1 MRNIILKNVDMCTN
15 QSITFKIVFI
25 SNSFRI
31 HKALQFGVAFIFR
44 SHFLF
49 LMKLLSDNCDM
60 ENVNAN
66 VRGIDIMLFKE
77 LKRRLWMRISMPL
90 QFFPFVLNTM
100 TKLKIETLQ
109 VLGTFYPY
117 LAVF

>member
-31 HKALQFGVAFIFR
+31 RKALQFGVAFIFR
-44 SHFLF
+44 SHFFF

-60 ENVNAN
+60 EKVNE
-66 VRGIDIMLFKE
+66 M
-77 LKRRLWMRISMPL
+77 
-90 QFFPFVLNTM
+90 
-100 TKLKIETLQ
+100 
-109 VLGTFYPY
+109 
-117 LAVF
+117 